1 MGYSVDLDAISIAEY
16 KAKLEEKT
24 LIPSQRILIEDI
36 DERFAALRAAG
47 IGSAG
52 ELLAALEKKD
62 GLKELSKRTGVGE
75 EYLKTLRRE
84 LRGRQSKPRKLA
96 DFTWISKGTITN
108 LQRDGI
114 KTTKQL
120 HDLVLSRKSRKEL
133 ADRLE
138 LKDETLLALTKQA
151 DLTRIQWVN
160 ATFARV
166 LYEAGFDTPAKV
178 QRADAGTLYE
188 KVLAVNDAQG
198 LYRGNI
204 GLNDM
209 KICIEAARE
218 VDLDVRY

>member
-84 LRGRQSKPRKLA
+84 LRSRQSKPRKLA
-96 DFTWISKGTITN
+96 DFTWIPKGTITN

-138 LKDETLLALTKQA
+138 LKDEALLALTKQA

-178 QRADAGTLYE
+178 QRADAQTLYE

-209 KICIEAARE
+209 KICIEAAQE